1 VIFVMR
7 ERLKVDL
14 SDEVINYLLLPA
26 LEAEQKRSFTN
37 IMDINKGHLLMLISK
52 GIVTR
57 EDGQKILDAMEEINL
72 KGASNLELDP
82 KLEELYFNIE
92 AALIKIVGVEVGGQL
107 HTGRS
112 RNDLYATLAR
122 MNSRDS
128 LLTICEQIVTLR
140 GEMIKIAENSF
151 YKVISGYTHMQPA
164 EPITLAHYLS
174 AILSALERD
183 YQRFIQSFN
192 QINISPL
199 GSSAMASTSFEIDR
213 QETSQLLGF
222 NSPMDNSI
230 DGVASR
236 DYVLE
241 ALSAMNILMNN
252 LSRFSHDLYIWST
265 DEFGTVEVDDS
276 VAACSSIMP
285 QKKNPITLEH
295 IKAKSG
301 HVIGALVSVT
311 SCLKNTPYGH
321 SRDATESFK
330 YLWDAF
336 SEVEASLHLMTATV
350 KSLKFN
356 EEKMFLRT
364 LENFSTVTE
373 LANTIVRE
381 ANISFREAHQIV
393 GYLVGEMVDKKIQVS
408 KINSEIVKDISKLVI
423 GREIILTQEDIQ
435 RALDPI
441 QNVELKN
448 TLGGPAPKEVKK
460 QLKKLTESL
469 KLDKEWL
476 YEQQGIIHH
485 KKNKLSKVQV

>member
-1 VIFVMR
+1 MR

-14 SDEVINYLLLPA
+14 SEEVINYLLLPA

-37 IMDINKGHLLMLISK
+37 IMDINKGHLVMLISN

-57 EDGQKILDAMEEINL
+57 VDGQKIMEALDEINQ
-72 KGASNLELDP
+72 KGASSLELDP

-122 MNSRDS
+122 MNSRDN
-128 LLTICEQIVTLR
+128 LLSICEQIIKLR
-140 GEMIKIAENSF
+140 EEIIKIAENTL
-151 YKVISGYTHMQPA
+151 YTVLTGYTHMQPA
-164 EPITLAHYLS
+164 EPVTLAHYLS

-183 YQRFIQSFN
+183 FKRFIQSFN
-192 QINISPL
+192 QTNISPL
-199 GSSAMASTSFEIDR
+199 GAGAMASTSFNIDR
-213 QETSQLLGF
+213 RETSQLLGF
-222 NSPMDNSI
+222 NNAMANSI

-241 ALSAMNILMNN
+241 ALSAMNIFMNN

-265 DEFGTVEVDDS
+265 DEFGIVEVGDS
-276 VAACSSIMP
+276 VAASSSIMP

-301 HVIGALVSVT
+301 HIIAALVSAT
-311 SCLKNTPYGH
+311 SCLKNTSYGH

-336 SEVEASLHLMTATV
+336 YEVDSCLHLMTATI
-350 KSLKFN
+350 KTLKFN
-356 EEKMFLRT
+356 EEKMYIRS

-381 ANISFREAHQIV
+381 ANISFREAHQVV
-393 GYLVGEMVDKKIQVS
+393 GHLVSEMIEKKIPVS
-408 KINSEIVKDISKLVI
+408 KINSEIVKDISKLVL
-423 GREIILTQEDIQ
+423 GREIILSKDGIQ
-435 RALDPI
+435 KALDPI
-441 QNVELKN
+441 SNVESKN
-448 TLGGPAPKEVKK
+448 TSGGPAPEEVKK
-460 QLKKLTESL
+460 QLQKLNEVL
-469 KLDKEWL
+469 KQDKEWL
-476 YEQQGIIHH
+476 NEHQGIFQY
-485 KKNKLSKVQV
+485 KKQQLSKVQV

>member
-1 VIFVMR
+1 MR

-14 SDEVINYLLLPA
+14 SEEVINYLLLPA
-26 LEAEQKRSFTN
+26 LEAEQKRSFAN
-37 IMDINKGHLLMLISK
+37 IMDINKGHLSMLVSK
-52 GIVTR
+52 GIVSS
-57 EDGQKILDAMEEINL
+57 EDGLKIMNALEEITQ
-72 KGASNLELDP
+72 KGASNLEIDP

-92 AALIKIVGVEVGGQL
+92 AALIKIVGVEIGGQL

-128 LLTICEQIVTLR
+128 LLHICEQIVRLR
-140 GEMIKIAENSF
+140 EEIIKIAENSL
-151 YKVISGYTHMQPA
+151 YIVMSGYTHMQPA
-164 EPITLAHYLS
+164 EPVTLAHYLS
-174 AILSALERD
+174 AILSALQRD
-183 YQRFIQSFN
+183 YQRFIQTFN

-199 GSSAMASTSFEIDR
+199 GSGAMASTSFEIDR
-213 QETSQLLGF
+213 RETSQLLGF
-222 NSPMDNSI
+222 NYAMDNSI

-301 HVIGALVSVT
+301 HIIGALVSAT
-311 SCLKNTPYGH
+311 SCLKNTSYGH

-336 SEVEASLHLMTATV
+336 SEVDASLHLMTATV
-350 KSLKFN
+350 KTMKFN
-356 EEKMFLRT
+356 ESKMFLRT
-364 LENFSTVTE
+364 LKNFSTVTE

-393 GYLVGEMVDKKIQVS
+393 GYLVSDMIDKKIPVS
-408 KINSEIVKDISKLVI
+408 NINTEIVKDVSKLVI
-423 GREIILTQEDIQ
+423 GKEIILTKESIQ
-435 RALDPI
+435 NALDPI
-441 QNVELKN
+441 QNIELKN
-448 TLGGPAPKEVKK
+448 TSGGPAPQEVKN
-460 QLKKLTESL
+460 QLKRLNESIQ
-469 KLDKEWL
+469 LDKDWL
-476 YEQQGIIHH
+476 NEQQSSIHH
-485 KKNKLSKVQV
+485 KKQQLSKVQAGN

>member
-1 VIFVMR
+1 MR

-14 SDEVINYLLLPA
+14 SEEVINYLILPA

-57 EDGQKILDAMEEINL
+57 EDGQKIMDALEEISL

-128 LLTICEQIVTLR
+128 LLIISEQLVRLR
-140 GEMIKIAENSF
+140 EEILKIAENSL
-151 YKVISGYTHMQPA
+151 YAVMSGYTHMQPA
-164 EPITLAHYLS
+164 EPVTLSHYLS

-183 YQRFIQSFN
+183 NKRLEQSFN

-199 GSSAMASTSFEIDR
+199 GAGAMASTSFQIDR
-213 QETSQLLGF
+213 QETSHLLGF
-222 NSPMDNSI
+222 NNAMDNSI
-230 DGVASR
+230 DSIASR

-241 ALSAMNILMNN
+241 ALSFMNILMNN

-265 DEFGTVEVDDS
+265 DEFGIVEVGDS

-301 HVIGALVSVT
+301 HVIGALVSAT
-311 SCLKNTPYGH
+311 SCLKNTSYGH

-350 KSLKFN
+350 KTLKFK

-393 GYLVGEMVDKKIQVS
+393 GYLVREMIDKKIPVS

-423 GREIILTQEDIQ
+423 GRQIILTKEGIQ
-435 RALDPI
+435 KALDPI

-448 TLGGPAPKEVKK
+448 TSGGPAPREVKK
-460 QLKKLTESL
+460 QLKKLNESL

-476 YEQQGIIHH
+476 NEQQGIINH
-485 KKNKLSKVQV
+485 KKQQLSKVQA